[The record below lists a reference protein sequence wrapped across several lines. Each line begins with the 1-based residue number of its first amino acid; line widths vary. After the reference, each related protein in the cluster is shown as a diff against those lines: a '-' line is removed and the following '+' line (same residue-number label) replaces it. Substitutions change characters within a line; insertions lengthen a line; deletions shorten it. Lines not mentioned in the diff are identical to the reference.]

1 MKWIL
6 FLVVAASTLGGGWW
20 YYSHRPDPAPQYQV
34 SAVSRGDI
42 LQSVTATG
50 ALNPVTN
57 VTVGSQISGIIQSL
71 GADWNTR
78 VKANQVV
85 AQLDP
90 ATYLA
95 AMQQAEG
102 DLANS
107 RANLELAQIQARRA
121 DELFKDKLISGSDH
135 DTAVANLHQAQAVV
149 QIKQAALDNSKVN
162 FSRCTIRSPVDGV
175 VISRNVD
182 VGQTVAASL
191 SAPTLFVIA
200 NDLTQ
205 MQIDA
210 SVAEADVGSI
220 AEGQKVNFTVDA
232 FPYRTFGGKVV
243 QVRSSPTTV
252 QNVVTYDTVIAVNND
267 DLKLKPGMTANV
279 SITIAERTNVLR
291 VANAALRFKLPE
303 TITGSTNSLSSNSSD
318 AHHSGGAA
326 AGAGGRRPRGER
338 NVRNVYTLPPDSD
351 KKDLPVRPV
360 QTQIKVGISDGFTTE
375 VKDGLGEG
383 DRVVTAVMQSAT
395 GVSAPST
402 NPFGGGFQ
410 RR

>member
-6 FLVVAASTLGGGWW
+6 FLVVAVSTLGGGWW